1 MRLAPF
7 QAKVVLNHKN
17 AAVAII
23 TLLQVMEANW
33 RLGKSITECT
43 HSQLQLH

>member
-1 MRLAPF
+1 MRLAPC
-7 QAKVVLNHKN
+7 QAKVVLDHKN

-33 RLGKSITECT
+33 RLGKKIAKSTQ
-43 HSQLQLH
+43 SQLQLH